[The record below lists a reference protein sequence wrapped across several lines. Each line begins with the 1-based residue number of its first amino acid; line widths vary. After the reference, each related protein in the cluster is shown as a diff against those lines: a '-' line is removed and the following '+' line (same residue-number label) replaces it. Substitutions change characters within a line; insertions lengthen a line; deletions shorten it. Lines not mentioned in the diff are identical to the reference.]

1 MKKEEIKTK
10 IRIISYHAI
19 LIGHRTSWG
28 ITVEGNVK
36 EKQKRSKEK
45 QLSSQHKKYRHKIN
59 GVKKINQKK
68 KKQMVETISLT
79 HRSLG
84 KKKIKE
90 IQTSIRKS
98 HKEKEKNNKHEEG
111 KEKIA

>member
-1 MKKEEIKTK
+1 M
-10 IRIISYHAI
+10 
-19 LIGHRTSWG
+19 
-28 ITVEGNVK
+28 EGNVK

-68 KKQMVETISLT
+68 KKQMVETISHT

-98 HKEKEKNNKHEEG
+98 HKKEKEKNNKHEEG

>member
-1 MKKEEIKTK
+1 
-10 IRIISYHAI
+10 
-19 LIGHRTSWG
+19 
-28 ITVEGNVK
+28 
-36 EKQKRSKEK
+36 
-45 QLSSQHKKYRHKIN
+45 
-59 GVKKINQKK
+59 
-68 KKQMVETISLT
+68 MVETISLT